1 MRRTIQLIGC
11 AAALWFAAPPTAA
24 AEPIAVTAGVFILPT
39 SVEGGPLTLAGT
51 DGTRMFT
58 FAGSISDIDPDPYS
72 CHPCVSQIGI
82 DVNAVGATHGTL
94 TYGDESYRVGG
105 GFLDTEGALVLL
117 IQGAPI
123 LLPAPVA
130 TGEIRSFS
138 TPFTASGFVVPP
150 GVPGTGLNN
159 TLTGSGTATITVIGG
174 PGGEVNPLVWDFQNA
189 EYRFSATPGGPAP
202 TPEPASFVL
211 FASGLSALVLK
222 RRSRTV

>member
-1 MRRTIQLIGC
+1 MRRTLQLIGC
-11 AAALWFAAPPTAA
+11 ATAFWLAAPPTVA
-24 AEPIAVTAGVFILPT
+24 AEPIAVTSGVFILPT
-39 SVEGGPLTLAGT
+39 SVGGGPLTLAGT

-72 CHPCVSQIGI
+72 CHPCVGQIGI
-82 DVNAVGATHGTL
+82 DVNATGATHGTL
-94 TYGDESYRVGG
+94 TYGNETYQAGG
-105 GFLDTEGALVLL
+105 GFLDTEGALALV
-117 IQGAPI
+117 IEGAPI
-123 LLPAPVA
+123 LLPAPIA

-150 GVPGTGLNN
+150 GVPGTGLSN

-174 PGGEVNPLVWDFQNA
+174 PGGDVHPLVWDFRNA

-202 TPEPASFVL
+202 IPEPASFVL